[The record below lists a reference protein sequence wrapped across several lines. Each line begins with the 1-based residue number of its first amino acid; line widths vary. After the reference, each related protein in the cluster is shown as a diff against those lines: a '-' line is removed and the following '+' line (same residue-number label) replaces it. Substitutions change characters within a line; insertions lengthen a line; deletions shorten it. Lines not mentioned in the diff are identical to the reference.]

1 MDKILKL
8 LKNGPKV
15 INVGLKSFY
24 EANQTQ
30 NVSSVHVDWAPPGS
44 GDKELIKL
52 LDKLI

>member
-1 MDKILKL
+1 MDKILEL

-24 EANQTQ
+24 DANQAQ
-30 NVSSVHVDWAPPGS
+30 NVSSVHVDWTPPGR
-44 GDKELIKL
+44 GDNEIIKL